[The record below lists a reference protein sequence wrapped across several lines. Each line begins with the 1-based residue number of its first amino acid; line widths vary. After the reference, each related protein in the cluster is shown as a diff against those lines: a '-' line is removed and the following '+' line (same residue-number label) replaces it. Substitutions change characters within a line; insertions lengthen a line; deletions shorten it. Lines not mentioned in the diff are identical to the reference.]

1 MTGIALAAIVLFIVL
16 VALGVPIAFVLLAL
30 SLLFVLYDPAI
41 IDLAFAQRVLTGTQS
56 FPLLAVPL
64 FILAGELM
72 NVSGISRRVMRF
84 AALLTRR
91 LQGGMAQANIVLS
104 TLLAGMSGSANGDA
118 AMQAKVLVPE
128 MARRGY
134 PVAFATVLTASSAL
148 IAPMIPPGIGL
159 ILFGFVTDVSIGR
172 MFLGGVVPGLL
183 LAAGLMVTTW
193 LVVRRHGW
201 EPPSD
206 APPGE
211 TRFWLSA
218 LNALPAIMLPV
229 IVIVGIRGGVFTPT
243 EAAGVA
249 VVYAFAFCAVYRE
262 TSWRQLFLALRAT
275 VVATSAI
282 LLVLAASAA
291 FSWVLTYE
299 RVPHAIGEVMLTLTS
314 SPSLMLLIVAGVL
327 LVCGMF
333 VEGTALILILGPMF
347 LPLVESLGI
356 DPVHYGIVFVFT
368 VHLGG
373 ITPPVGT
380 IMFTACAI
388 TRTPIGLFARNAV
401 PYISTVILLGLVLI
415 FVPGLSTWLPNL

>member
-1 MTGIALAAIVLFIVL
+1 MELALVALALFVLLI
-16 VALGVPIAFVLLAL
+16 ALGVPIAFVLLAL
-30 SLLFVLYDPAI
+30 SLLFVLHDPAI

-64 FILAGELM
+64 FILTGELM
-72 NVSGISRRVMRF
+72 NISGISRRVMQF
-84 AALLTRR
+84 AALLTHR

-118 AMQAKVLVPE
+118 AMQAKVMVPE

-134 PVAFATVLTASSAL
+134 PVPFATVLTASSAL

-172 MFLGGVVPGLL
+172 MFLGGVVPGLM
-183 LAAGLMVTTW
+183 LALGLMITTW
-193 LVVRRHGW
+193 LVVRRRGW
-201 EPPSD
+201 EPARERPAD
-206 APPGE
+206 APSLLASG
-211 TRFWLSA
+211 

-229 IVIVGIRGGVFTPT
+229 IVIVGIRAGVFTPT

-249 VVYAFAFCAVYRE
+249 VCYALLFCAVYRE
-262 TSWRQLFLALRAT
+262 TSWRQLFGALRAT
-275 VVATSAI
+275 VIATSAI

-291 FSWVLTYE
+291 FSWVLTFE
-299 RVPHAIGEVMLTLTS
+299 RVPHAIGEVMLSLTS
-314 SPSLMLLIVAGVL
+314 SPSLMLLIIAGAL
-327 LVCGMF
+327 LICGMF
-333 VEGTALILILGPMF
+333 IEGTALILILGPMF
-347 LPLVESLGI
+347 LPLVEGLGI

-380 IMFTACAI
+380 IMFTSCAI
-388 TRTPIGLFARNAV
+388 TRTPIGAFARNAV
-401 PYISTVILLGLVLI
+401 PYIGTVILLGLILI
-415 FVPGLSTWLPNL
+415 LVPGFSTWLPSL